1 MRTTS
6 QWYDDGLTLLDSG
19 FLESAVE
26 CFDRVLQAEPRD
38 AKAWALKA
46 RALSGMESYEEAV
59 ECLDAALEL
68 DPLDA
73 QAWSEKASCLTR
85 LGREDEAARCEREAQ
100 RSLEGQETVSTART
114 EPVASIYGVANGLV
128 SDTVSIIAADE
139 KEAWF
144 AYKPDQGVTRLTLND
159 RRVQS
164 YVQGVGLT
172 SSGVRCIVLAQE
184 AVWLGTDQGLSR
196 FDRGTESWT
205 HFNEE
210 TGLNARIV
218 NDVVADSELL
228 WLGTGSGLLV
238 MDSTTGKS
246 VACPGGPDPREIDH
260 LVGDGD
266 RIWCGANHERAGLS
280 VFDKST
286 ETFESLDVG
295 PWVQGM
301 QLFPL
306 GDTQELWVA
315 RRDGITIVDRT
326 TCDTREIPLPA
337 MVVTGMAIGG
347 NHLMVGT
354 DQGLTVVEV
363 QEGQVLVKE
372 SEIGLDQRVTAVC
385 ATRSREWVAIEGQG
399 VLCLIYS

>member
-19 FLESAVE
+19 FFESAIE
-26 CFDRVLQAEPRD
+26 CFDRVLEAEPRD

-46 RALSGMESYEEAV
+46 RALSGMGSYEEV
-59 ECLDAALEL
+59 IECLDAALEL

-73 QAWSEKASCLTR
+73 QAWSEKASCLTG

-100 RSLEGQETVSTART
+100 RILEGQEIVSTART
-114 EPVASIYGVANGLV
+114 EPVASIYGVANGLA

-144 AYKPDQGVTRLTLND
+144 AYKPDQGVTRLTLSN

-164 YVQGVGLT
+164 YVQGEGLT
-172 SSGVRCIVLAQE
+172 SSAVRCIVLTQE

-196 FDRGTESWT
+196 FDRGTESWA
-205 HFNEE
+205 HFSEE
-210 TGLNARIV
+210 TGLDARIV
-218 NDVVADSELL
+218 NDVVADAELL
-228 WLGTGSGLLV
+228 WVGTDSGLFV
-238 MDSTTGKS
+238 MDPTTGRS
-246 VACPGGPDPREIDH
+246 VACPSGPDPKVIDH

-280 VFDKST
+280 VFEKST
-286 ETFESLDVG
+286 ETFESLEVG

-301 QLFPL
+301 LLFPPD
-306 GDTQELWVA
+306 DTQALWVA

-326 TCDTREIPLPA
+326 TRDTREIPLPA
-337 MVVTGMAIGG
+337 MVVTGIAISV
-347 NHLMVGT
+347 NQLMVGT
-354 DQGLTVVEV
+354 DQGLAVVEV
-363 QEGQVLVKE
+363 EEGQVVVKE
-372 SEIGLDQRVTAVC
+372 IEVGLGQRVTAVC
-385 ATRSREWVAIEGQG
+385 ATRSREWVATEDQG
-399 VLCLIYS
+399 VLCLTYS